1 MENTLAQRAY
11 HALRDRL
18 RAGSLPPG
26 TRLVNR
32 TLAAE
37 LGFSFTPVRE
47 AISRLASEGLVE
59 HIPGAGAFVR
69 RLDRQDLAQL
79 YDLRAT
85 LEPYAAAEAARH
97 VSAVELEELKA
108 VCAECGTLAAQLRE
122 GQRSGPSSAQRQAWL
137 RVEERFH
144 ELLIAA
150 ARNPWL
156 EKIAVELRLISL
168 VFSSQIAVGQLVTAE
183 VAERTWRE
191 HSRLLEL
198 LETRDAAAAHDWMK
212 LHIQQGR
219 RHVLARFTDGRR
231 G

>member
-1 MENTLAQRAY
+1 MEDTLAQKAY
-11 HALRDRL
+11 HELRDRL
-18 RAGSLPPG
+18 RAGKLPPG

-59 HIPGAGAFVR
+59 QVPGAGAFVR

-97 VSAVELEELKA
+97 ISAVELEELRR
-108 VCAECGTLAAQLRE
+108 VCSEFEAIAEHCRGRKPRAATAKRRE
-122 GQRSGPSSAQRQAWL
+122 AWL
-137 RVEERFH
+137 RAEERFH
-144 ELLIAA
+144 ELLIEA

-156 EKIAVELRLISL
+156 TKMAVELRLVSL
-168 VFSSQIAVGQLVTAE
+168 VFASQLEAADLLTPE
-183 VAERTWRE
+183 VAQRTWRE
-191 HSRLLEL
+191 HAKLLEL
-198 LETRDAAAAHDWMK
+198 LEERDADAAQAWMK
-212 LHIQQGR
+212 AHIQQGR
-219 RHVLARFTDGRR
+219 THVLSRVARGQR
-231 G
+231 